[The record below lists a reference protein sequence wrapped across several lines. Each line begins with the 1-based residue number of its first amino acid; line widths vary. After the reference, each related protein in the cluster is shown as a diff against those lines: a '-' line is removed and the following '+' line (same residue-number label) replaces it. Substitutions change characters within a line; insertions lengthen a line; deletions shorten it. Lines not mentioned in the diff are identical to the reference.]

1 MVVTAVMGTLLSN
14 SSKVRR
20 SLPVK
25 TGRRGYSS
33 RCTEKVHGKSPVL
46 HWFLTGAIT
55 TQYGTSVF
63 KDWTTSLQ
71 PALTLSLLTCE
82 LVPDVYSPITAHH
95 VLRCLQLAHV
105 EN

>member
-25 TGRRGYSS
+25 TRRRSYSS
-33 RCTEKVHGKSPVL
+33 RCTAKVHSKSPVL
-46 HWFLTGAIT
+46 HCFPTGAIK
-55 TQYGTSVF
+55 TQYGPSVF
-63 KDWTTSLQ
+63 KGWTSSLQ

-82 LVPDVYSPITAHH
+82 LVPDVYGPITAHH

>member
-25 TGRRGYSS
+25 TRRRGYSN
-33 RCTEKVHGKSPVL
+33 RCTEKVRSKSPVL
-46 HWFLTGAIT
+46 RWFLTRAIK
-55 TQYGTSVF
+55 TQYGPSVF
-63 KDWTTSLQ
+63 KDWTSSLQ
-71 PALTLSLLTCE
+71 PAFTLSLLTCE
-82 LVPDVYSPITAHH
+82 LVPDVYGPITAHH
-95 VLRCLQLAHV
+95 VLRCLQLADV